1 VLHAEGPS
9 QAGEA
14 LEYNAMDDTDD
25 TILTHRRPQPT
36 NPDTSTEARA
46 SEAANTDASMRGPER
61 LPEQQTA
68 QAEAF
73 TANTIA
79 TYLIP
84 QSSQQA
90 PPSPRVNQD
99 LEPEIKDFDDQQQ
112 EFEEENEAS
121 IVEELAYN

>member
-1 VLHAEGPS
+1 
-9 QAGEA
+9 
-14 LEYNAMDDTDD
+14 M
-25 TILTHRRPQPT
+25 
-36 NPDTSTEARA
+36 
-46 SEAANTDASMRGPER
+46 AANTDASMRASER

-99 LEPEIKDFDDQQQ
+99 LEPEIKDFDD
-112 EFEEENEAS
+112 
-121 IVEELAYN
+121 